1 MQRTPNNEYS
11 KFILDYF
18 LILTSPT
25 IYINNSLP
33 LGVLGST
40 MVELE
45 DNVRMGLLIGAVAIV
60 IFVIVNMT
68 GVVFGGEKL
77 FIIDLL
83 GLGDMDAF
91 RTDTGLST
99 QDYLGLVVAVAMGA
113 LYYLSAEDELD
124 WEALLGDD
132 DEEE

>member
-1 MQRTPNNEYS
+1 
-11 KFILDYF
+11 
-18 LILTSPT
+18 
-25 IYINNSLP
+25 
-33 LGVLGST
+33 

-132 DEEE
+132 DDEEE

>member
-1 MQRTPNNEYS
+1 
-11 KFILDYF
+11 
-18 LILTSPT
+18 
-25 IYINNSLP
+25 
-33 LGVLGST
+33 